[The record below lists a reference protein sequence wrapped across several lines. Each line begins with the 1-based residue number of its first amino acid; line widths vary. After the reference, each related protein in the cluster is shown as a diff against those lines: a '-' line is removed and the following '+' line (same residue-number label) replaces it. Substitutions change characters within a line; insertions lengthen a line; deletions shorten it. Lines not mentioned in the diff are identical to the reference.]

1 MASQEG
7 KANHKHRRKS
17 VLLEKAMAIN
27 NIFKERVCD
36 TKESHEQKKEIER
49 EKSKELKER

>member
-7 KANHKHRRKS
+7 KANHKRRRKS

-27 NIFKERVCD
+27 NIFKERECD
-36 TKESHEQKKEIER
+36 TKESHEQKKEIVR
-49 EKSKELKER
+49 EK